1 MKITLKFLFVSLLF
15 LSTGLY
21 ASTSTNGHDIEPPK
35 AKNLF
40 VLKTQKDLVGAQVE
54 IYNSKGELITS
65 QSLQKRK
72 MIIDFGDAMFG
83 MYTIKIVKGSSKK
96 EFQYMKK

>member
-21 ASTSTNGHDIEPPK
+21 ASTSKDVHDIEPPK

-72 MIIDFGDAMFG
+72 MVIDFGDALFG

-96 EFQYMKK
+96 EFKYMKK